1 MGWLAGLAL
10 AGIIL
15 AWLKSSFYD
24 PQGVWLNL
32 ANPAPFLFALPIPLA
47 VVSFVAFSLVRVFA
61 RLDPVAIVER
71 SHLSTEAQG
80 RQRTAQRSAVNPLS
94 VGTYYRR
101 HRRRGL
107 TLVAVMALMIL
118 GVAFPVFFFSPVT
131 EVQKPFMLN
140 YLRYA
145 SEVRSGLGNA
155 VDPGVTAQIQAHP
168 AVERV
173 VPTTLLELAI
183 SVPPVSESL
192 VTIYGVSEQNLPYL
206 VDLFGLKLQAGRLP
220 RPHSNEIVLSGSLA
234 MNRELGVGDAIGR
247 PANER
252 DREIPTEMI
261 VVGILTGGDTA
272 LGFASSEYLESHER
286 YRTRSPHLLVIPV
299 EGRKAELDHWLE
311 ENVDSTRTLVETYD
325 ERLNNFQQ
333 ATRNLLF
340 LLVSVEGIIA
350 AVAVIA
356 LAVLNYVFFTQRR
369 GEFGILHAVGHS
381 RPWLLLRT
389 TKETLGVVVA
399 AWLLGAAMC
408 LVSLLYGQANIYA
421 PAGLSL
427 DLANLTPWLFTLP
440 IPMAV
445 VAASTGTISRMLRKL
460 DPVSIVERRT

>member
-1 MGWLAGLAL
+1 
-10 AGIIL
+10 
-15 AWLKSSFYD
+15 
-24 PQGVWLNL
+24 
-32 ANPAPFLFALPIPLA
+32 LPIPLV
-47 VVSFVAFSLVRVFA
+47 VVSFVAFSLIRVFT

-71 SHLSTEAQG
+71 SHLSTETQG
-80 RQRTAQRSAVNPLS
+80 GQRTAQRSAVKPLS
-94 VGTYYRR
+94 VGIYYRR

-107 TLVAVMALMIL
+107 TLVGVMALMIL

-168 AVERV
+168 IVERV
-173 VPTTLLELAI
+173 VPTILLELAI

-192 VTIYGVSEQNLPYL
+192 VTIYGVTEQNLPYL
-206 VDLFGLKLQAGRLP
+206 VDLYGLKLQTGRLP
-220 RPHSNEIVLSGSLA
+220 RPHSNEIVLSESLA
-234 MNRELGVGDAIGR
+234 MNRSLGVGDAIGR

-252 DREIPTEMI
+252 DQDIPTEMV

-272 LGFASSEYLESHER
+272 LGFASFEYLESHER

-299 EGRKAELDHWLE
+299 EGRKAELDHWLK
-311 ENVDSTRTLVETYD
+311 ENVHSTRTLVETYGD
-325 ERLNNFQQ
+325 RLNSFQQ
-333 ATRNLLF
+333 ATRNLLL

-369 GEFGILHAVGHS
+369 GEFGILHAVGRS
-381 RPWLLLRT
+381 RSWLVLRT
-389 TKETLGVVVA
+389 TRETLGVVVV

-408 LVSLLYGQANIYA
+408 LASLLYGQANIYA
-421 PAGLSL
+421 PMGLSM

-445 VAASTGTISRMLRKL
+445 VAAGTGTISRMLRKL

>member
-1 MGWLAGLAL
+1 
-10 AGIIL
+10 
-15 AWLKSSFYD
+15 
-24 PQGVWLNL
+24 
-32 ANPAPFLFALPIPLA
+32 
-47 VVSFVAFSLVRVFA
+47 
-61 RLDPVAIVER
+61 
-71 SHLSTEAQG
+71 
-80 RQRTAQRSAVNPLS
+80 
-94 VGTYYRR
+94 
-101 HRRRGL
+101 
-107 TLVAVMALMIL
+107 MALMIL

-155 VDPGVTAQIQAHP
+155 VDPGVVAQIQAHP